1 MHSSV
6 GHQRINAKRLAR
18 WLILLVACLGIGLKV
33 QAQTGS
39 ITGTVVDAQGNV
51 VVGASVRAVDQ
62 AKGITVRETVTTS
75 EGIFVLTPL
84 LPGTYTVKISSKG
97 MKDLDRTNLVLD
109 QNQVMGLGS
118 LTMVV
123 GAATETVTVEA
134 TTPLVETAS
143 ADHSSGVITSQQV
156 LETQVNGR
164 DFQSL
169 MKTLPGVVSNDT
181 SDFRLAFNNTD
192 AMHVNGM
199 RGSANNVFLDGAI
212 NTDVGANDGQYT
224 QLSLDA
230 VGEFKV
236 QTGNY
241 NAEYGRNP
249 GVMIAIN
256 TKSGGQQYHGTLYE
270 FNRENGF
277 GANPYG
283 NSTSQKLRLNQ
294 WGANLGGPIILP
306 KFSPRNSK
314 KMFFFF
320 NYEGLHGLRPGNTQ
334 FANKVLSGA
343 GQGYDLPD
351 PAWIG
356 LGSANP
362 GAYDFTS
369 AYQYNADGS
378 QIYLPGTVGPG
389 LTPYN
394 QGQIFVP
401 GTIKYDSQGRL
412 TSGTPI
418 CGTAAAPCN
427 IIQPGA
433 TYVNGAGQTLPL
445 VSNQAGAWVNYW
457 KQAYL
462 AGAVPD
468 PTTGDSGRVFIPFN
482 ETYTL
487 FKRQLVT
494 RFDWNVNEKTNFFF
508 RWVDDAQT
516 ENYHNLF
523 DYADYP
529 ILPEFRKKP
538 GSSWSWN
545 MVNSISPTLTNEF
558 IFSYNHL
565 TQVVDIQPGTPA
577 SSYSLGDLGFTFQ
590 QLYPGSNLTDRAP
603 VLNNCC
609 NGTFTGGSF
618 HPGWASEARQFTWT
632 DNVSKVMGPHTL
644 KFGVYFGY
652 NQAGQ
657 QPVWDDTVF
666 LNFNGGTTNP
676 NDTNSYVANVLT
688 GYFAQAQQTN
698 GVFFGAF
705 RFHQLELFAQDSW
718 KVNRKLTLDYGLRW
732 AYLGPTYT
740 VKPFFQ
746 NYFDPYKWD
755 PSQAVTLNATPGL
768 YFGDI
773 CTAALQAAAPSIVNG
788 APVNQCP
795 GVTNFGNP
803 YNGLFQEGHGLPEG
817 GVDHRWNNFAPRI
830 GFAYDVFGNGKT
842 AVRGGFGIFYERIR
856 QNINSF
862 DALGNPPL
870 SYTATVFNGRLDNLG
885 PQDVSGFLAPFN
897 VNAFEPK
904 GNIPTITGY
913 SLGVQQ
919 ELPWHFGLE
928 VGYVGNTA
936 RHLQYQYNL
945 NTLPVGCNS
954 FSDGSTSCGPAKAN
968 TFYVPYTG
976 FANIAWTSYG
986 GNSSYNSL
994 QTRLIRR
1001 FGRNLTLTADYVWS
1015 KTMDMQDNDNNN
1027 TSGNALTD
1035 PYHPFNDWARA
1046 GFDRTNVFNLNSIYT
1061 TPDLVKEGPLK
1072 YLTNGW
1078 QWGTVWKWW
1087 SGIPIDVTMTGQAGN
1102 FVGVVRPDRVPGV
1115 PVYTSHGN
1123 HLNWFNPNA
1132 FAEPAIGS
1140 IGNIGRN
1147 AFTGPGINNWDMSL
1161 FKNFAFKEHMS
1172 LQLRF
1177 EVYNVFNHTQAAAVG
1192 AGFNGPSNTPGA
1204 TPTYTVSAAGQF
1216 SQGQINGFRDPRAIQ
1231 LGGKFYF

>member
-1 MHSSV
+1 V
-6 GHQRINAKRLAR
+6 VRNA
-18 WLILLVACLGIGLKV
+18 V
-33 QAQTGS
+33 TS
-39 ITGTVVDAQGNV
+39 TDGN
-51 VVGASVRAVDQ
+51 
-62 AKGITVRETVTTS
+62 
-75 EGIFVLTPL
+75 FVLQPL
-84 LPGTYTVKISSKG
+84 LPGTYTVKVNSKG
-97 MKDLDRTNLVLD
+97 MKELVRTDLVLD
-109 QNQVMGLGS
+109 QNQTLGIGNLS
-118 LTMVV
+118 MAV
-123 GAATETVTVEA
+123 GATTESVTVEA
-134 TTPLVETAS
+134 TTPLVDIAT
-143 ADHSSGVITSQQV
+143 ADHANGVITGEQV

-169 MKTLPGVVSNDT
+169 MKTLPGVVSNNG
-181 SDFRLAFNNTD
+181 SDFQLQFNNTD
-192 AMHVNGM
+192 QMHVNGM
-199 RGSANNVFLDGAI
+199 RGSNNNVFLDGAI

-230 VGEFKV
+230 VGEFEV
-236 QTGNY
+236 MTGNY

-249 GVMIAIN
+249 GVMISVN

-283 NSTSQKLRLNQ
+283 TTTSAKLRFNQ

-306 KFSPRNSK
+306 KLSPRNNR

-334 FANKVLSGA
+334 FANKVLAGA

-356 LGSANP
+356 LSPSGSP
-362 GAYDFTS
+362 TGTYDFTS
-369 AYQYNADGS
+369 AYQG
-378 QIYLPGTVGPG
+378 IKLGT
-389 LTPYN
+389 TN
-394 QGQIFVP
+394 FDQGQIFVP
-401 GTIKYDSQGRL
+401 GSITYNSQGVV
-412 TSGTPI
+412 TGGTPI
-418 CGTAAAPCN
+418 CGTVAAPCN
-427 IIQPGA
+427 IIPA
-433 TYVNGAGQTLPL
+433 NSPY

-457 KQAYL
+457 KQAYRGF
-462 AGAVPD
+462 AGLLPD
-468 PTTGDSGRVFIPFN
+468 PKTGDTGQVFVPYN

-494 RFDWNVNEKTNFFF
+494 RFDWNINQKTDFFF

-545 MVNSISPTLTNEF
+545 LVNTISPTITNEF

-565 TQVVDIQPGTPA
+565 TQVVDIQPGTPT
-577 SSYSLGDLGFTFQ
+577 STYGLSDLGFTFQ
-590 QLYPGSNLTDRAP
+590 QLYPGSNLTNRAP

-632 DNVSKVMGPHTL
+632 DNLSKVMGAHTL
-644 KFGVYFGY
+644 KFGVFFDY

-666 LNFNGGTTNP
+666 LNFNGGSVNP
-676 NDTNSYVANVLT
+676 NDTNNYVSNVLS
-688 GYFAQAQQTN
+688 GYYQQAQQTN

-705 RFHQLELFAQDSW
+705 RFHQLELYAQDSW

-746 NYFDPYKWD
+746 NYFDPEKWD
-755 PSQAVTLNATPGL
+755 PSQAVTLNTTQGL

-773 CTAALQAAAPSIVNG
+773 CTAALAAVAG
-788 APVNQCP
+788 QCP

-803 YNGLFQEGHGLPEG
+803 YNGIFQENHGLPLG
-817 GVDHRWNNFAPRI
+817 GVEHRWNNFAPRL

-842 AVRGGFGIFYERIR
+842 AIRGGFGIFYERIR
-856 QNINSF
+856 QNNNSF

-885 PQDVSGFLAPFN
+885 PQDVSGFLAPFG
-897 VNAFEPK
+897 VNAFDEK
-904 GNIPTITGY
+904 GQIPTITGY
-913 SLGVQQ
+913 SLGIQQ
-919 ELPWHFGLE
+919 ELPWKFGLE
-928 VGYVGNTA
+928 VGYVGNTT
-936 RHLQYQYNL
+936 RHMLYNYNL
-945 NTLPVGCNS
+945 NTLPVGCNPL
-954 FSDGSTSCGPAKAN
+954 SDGSTSCGPAKAQ
-968 TFYVPYTG
+968 TFYVPYIG
-976 FANIAWTSYG
+976 FNNINYTSFGANSD
-986 GNSSYNSL
+986 YNAL

-1001 FGRNLTLTADYVWS
+1001 FGRNLTLTADFVWS
-1015 KTMDMQDNDNNN
+1015 KTMDLEDNDN
-1027 TSGNALTD
+1027 GNINATNGGGNGLTD
-1035 PYHPFNDWARA
+1035 PYHPYRDWARA
-1046 GFDRTNVFNLNSIYT
+1046 GFDRTRVFNLNT
-1061 TPDLVKEGPLK
+1061 TYVLPDFVKEGALK
-1072 YLTNGW
+1072 YVTNGW

-1087 SGIPIDVTMTGQAGN
+1087 SGTPLDVTMTGQSGN
-1102 FVGVVRPDRVPGV
+1102 FVGVVRPDLVAGQPI
-1115 PVYTSHGN
+1115 YASHSG

-1140 IGNIGRN
+1140 VGDIGRN

-1161 FKNFAFKEHMS
+1161 FKNFQFKEHMS

-1177 EVYNVFNHTQAAAVG
+1177 EVYNVFNHTQPNSVG
-1192 AGFNGPSNTPGA
+1192 VGFSGPSNTPGA
-1204 TPTYTVSAAGQF
+1204 TPTFTVSGAGQF

>member
-1 MHSSV
+1 MKCYGKWSLV
-6 GHQRINAKRLAR
+6 LLLNLA
-18 WLILLVACLGIGLKV
+18 LAVVAF
-33 QAQTGS
+33 AQTGS
-39 ITGTVVDAQGNV
+39 ITGTLVDAQG
-51 VVGASVRAVDQ
+51 GAIAGAQVKALDQ
-62 AKGITVRETVTTS
+62 AKGVVMREVTS
-75 EGIFVLTPL
+75 GGDGIFVLQPL
-84 LPGTYTVKISSKG
+84 QPGTYTIRVTAKG
-97 MKDLDRTNLVLD
+97 MKELVRTDLVLD
-109 QNQVMGLGS
+109 QNQVLGLGS
-118 LTMVV
+118 VALSV
-123 GAATETVTVEA
+123 GAANETVTVEA
-134 TTPLVETAS
+134 STPLVETAT
-143 ADHSSGVITSQQV
+143 ADHSSGVITGEQV

-192 AMHVNGM
+192 AMHVDGM
-199 RGSANNVFLDGAI
+199 RGSQNNVFLDGAI

-241 NAEYGRNP
+241 NAEFGRNP

-283 NSTSQKLRLNQ
+283 DTTSAKLRFNQ
-294 WGANLGGPIILP
+294 WGANIGGPIILP
-306 KFSPRNSK
+306 KLSPRNDK

-334 FANKVLSGA
+334 FANKVLTGA

-356 LGSANP
+356 LSPTGSP
-362 GAYDFTS
+362 TGTYDFTS
-369 AYQYNADGS
+369 AYQFKNGAP
-378 QIYLPGTVGPG
+378 ILLGT
-389 LTPYN
+389 TNFN

-401 GTIKYDSQGRL
+401 GSITYNSQGVV
-412 TSGTPI
+412 TGGTPI

-427 IIQPGA
+427 VIPANSPYI
-433 TYVNGAGQTLPL
+433 
-445 VSNQAGAWVNYW
+445 SNQAGAWVNYW
-457 KQAYL
+457 KQAYRGF
-462 AGAVPD
+462 AGLKPD
-468 PTTGDSGRVFIPFN
+468 PTTGDTGRVFVPYN

-494 RFDWNVNEKTNFFF
+494 RFDWNVNSKTNFFF

-516 ENYHNLF
+516 EQYHNLF

-529 ILPEFRKKP
+529 ILPEYRKKP

-545 MVNSISPTLTNEF
+545 MVNTISPTITNEF

-565 TQVVDIQPGTPA
+565 TQVVDIVPGTSP
-577 SSYSLGDLGFTFQ
+577 SVYDRTTLGFTFQ
-590 QLYPGSNLTDRAP
+590 QLYPGSNVDNRAP

-618 HPGWASEARQFTWT
+618 HPSWASEARQFTWT
-632 DNVSKVMGPHTL
+632 DNITKVMGPHAL
-644 KFGVYFGY
+644 KFGVFFDY

-666 LNFNGGTTNP
+666 LNFNGGSVNP
-676 NDTNSYVANVLT
+676 NDTNSYVANVLS
-688 GYFAQAQQTN
+688 GYYQQAQQTN

-705 RFHQLELFAQDSW
+705 RFHQVELYAQDSW

-755 PSQAVTLNATPGL
+755 PTQKVTLNTTSGL

-773 CTAALQAAAPSIVNG
+773 CTAALAAVAG
-788 APVNQCP
+788 QCP

-803 YNGLFQEGHGLPEG
+803 YNGLIEENHGLPPG
-817 GVDHRWNNFAPRI
+817 GQKHRWNNFAPRF

-842 AVRGGFGIFYERIR
+842 AVRGGIGIFYERIR
-856 QNINSF
+856 QNNNSF

-885 PQDVSGFLAPFN
+885 PQDVSGFLAPFG
-897 VNAFEPK
+897 VNAFDPK
-904 GNIPTITGY
+904 GQIPTITGY
-913 SLGVQQ
+913 SIGVQQ
-919 ELPWHFGLE
+919 ELPWKFGLE
-928 VGYVGNTA
+928 VGYVGNQG
-936 RHLQYQYNL
+936 RHMLYWYNL
-945 NTLPVGCNS
+945 NSLPVGCNS
-954 FSDGSTSCGPAKAN
+954 FADGSTSCGPKQAQ

-976 FANIAWTSYG
+976 FNNIQWTSYG
-986 GNSSYNSL
+986 ANSRYDSL

-1001 FGRNLTLTADYVWS
+1001 FGRNLTMTADYVWS
-1015 KTMDMQDNDNNN
+1015 KAMDLEDNDNGNV
-1027 TSGNALTD
+1027 SGLALTD
-1035 PYHPFNDWARA
+1035 AYHPYRDWARA
-1046 GFDRTNVFNLNSIYT
+1046 GFDRTHVFNLNSTYT
-1061 TPDLVKEGPLK
+1061 LPDFVKEGALK
-1072 YLTNGW
+1072 YVANGW

-1087 SGIPIDVTMTGQAGN
+1087 SGTPLDVTINGQAGN
-1102 FVGVVRPDRVPGV
+1102 FVGVIRPDRVAGQ
-1115 PVYTSHGN
+1115 PVYASHGG

-1140 IGNIGRN
+1140 VGNIGRN
-1147 AFTGPGINNWDMSL
+1147 AFTGPGINNFDMSL
-1161 FKNFAFKEHMS
+1161 FKNFQFREHMS
-1172 LQLRF
+1172 LQMRF
-1177 EVYNVFNHTQAAAVG
+1177 EVYNVFNHTQPAAVG
-1192 AGFNGPSNTPGA
+1192 TGFSAPSNTPGA
-1204 TPTYTVSAAGQF
+1204 PPSFTISGAGQF
-1216 SQGQINGFRDPRAIQ
+1216 SQGQINGFRDQRAIQ